1 TPHVAGVAALML
13 SLNKA
18 LKPDEVAN
26 ILTSTARPFPA
37 PCPQCGAGL
46 LDANAAVLA
55 VKAAL
60 AAAPPPPPAQASP
73 PPAPA
78 AAARND
84 DDGGG
89 ALGPAWLAAL
99 LAAVAGAFSLHR
111 SASRR
116 AQRVPARIRRAPPP
130 R

>member
-1 TPHVAGVAALML
+1 
-13 SLNKA
+13 
-18 LKPDEVAN
+18 
-26 ILTSTARPFPA
+26 
-37 PCPQCGAGL
+37 
-46 LDANAAVLA
+46 LA
-55 VKAAL
+55 
-60 AAAPPPPPAQASP
+60 ASP
-73 PPAPA
+73 PPAEVSPTPSPA
-78 AAARND
+78 AATSS

-130 R
+130 P